1 MESPFALYGP
11 PGIALVQANMVCPWI
26 ESSPQSFLSTSSPA
40 IACCTIFWR
49 VCGLSESR
57 SDRLG
62 EGFAITTSASSS
74 LKAANWLKVLY
85 LSHSALGVS
94 QCLKGTDS
102 SPRGNVNKG
111 SAAVSIAKGVVSSCF
126 SNTSRHLSC
135 YLPIRVSIL
144 ELWENTGGENA
155 PVVNS
160 MKGGGPKCHDRPR
173 KAISK

>member
-1 MESPFALYGP
+1 MEFLIALYGS

-26 ESSPQSFLSTSSPA
+26 ESSPPSFLSTSSPA

-49 VCGLSESR
+49 ICVLSESR
-57 SDRLG
+57 SDQLCA
-62 EGFAITTSASSS
+62 GFAITTSASSS
-74 LKAANWLKVLY
+74 PRAANWLKVLY
-85 LSHSALGVS
+85 LSHSALGAS

-111 SAAVSIAKGVVSSCF
+111 SAAVNIAKGVVSSCL

-135 YLPIRVSIL
+135 YLPIRVSIF
-144 ELWENTGGENA
+144 ELSEITGGENT
-155 PVVNS
+155 PVVTS
-160 MKGGGPKCHDRPR
+160 MKGGGLKCRDRPR